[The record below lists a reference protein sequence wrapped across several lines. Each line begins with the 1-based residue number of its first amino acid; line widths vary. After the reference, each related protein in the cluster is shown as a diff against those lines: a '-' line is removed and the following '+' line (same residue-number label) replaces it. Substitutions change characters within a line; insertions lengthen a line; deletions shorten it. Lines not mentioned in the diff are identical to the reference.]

1 MAARQVENFWVM
13 RFVTQ
18 DRRKMNQF
26 ERATTEVEILFGEIA
41 RHHAVARREGAVDGE
56 GAEIVERFHARTL
69 TARRASRG
77 ASIASTR

>member
-1 MAARQVENFWVM
+1 MAAWQIENFWVM
-13 RFVTQ
+13 GFVTQ
-18 DRRKMNQF
+18 DRRKMD
-26 ERATTEVEILFGEIA
+26 ELEGATTEVKILFGEVA

-56 GAEIVERFHARTL
+56 IAEIVEGLHVRAL